1 MLLRNSKFRIRSVS
15 RLRLS
20 AGLILI
26 CLSISSSAVFG
37 QRSKE
42 EKPPVRE
49 RLFYGGSLGLQ
60 FGTYTDIDI
69 SPVVGLWLLP
79 RLNIAAGP
87 KYRYLKYYEERASIY
102 GARAYSQFFVIKD
115 INNII
120 PINIHLGLFLHA
132 EDEFFKVKYTDG
144 IDTKELYI
152 NAPLVGAGIS
162 EPLGRRSSLNVMV
175 LWALEDDYDF
185 YSDPEIRISII
196 F

>member
-1 MLLRNSKFRIRSVS
+1 MLVRNSKFGLTALR
-15 RLRLS
+15 RLQIYTALTLIGLS
-20 AGLILI
+20 TSYL
-26 CLSISSSAVFG
+26 VVYG
-37 QRSKE
+37 QRSTE

-60 FGTYTDIDI
+60 FGTYTDVDI

-87 KYRYLKYYEERASIY
+87 KYRYLKYYEERASIF
-102 GARAYSQFFVIKD
+102 GARAYSQFFFIKD

-120 PINIHLGLFLHA
+120 PINLHLGLFLHA
-132 EDEFFKVKYTDG
+132 EDEFFKVNYTDA
-144 IDTKELYI
+144 IDTEEFYI
-152 NAPLVGAGIS
+152 NAPLVGVGIS
-162 EPLGRRSSLNVMV
+162 EPLGRRSSLNLMV
-175 LWALEDDYDF
+175 LWALEDNYDF

>member
-120 PINIHLGLFLHA
+120 PINIHLA
-132 EDEFFKVKYTDG
+132 
-144 IDTKELYI
+144 
-152 NAPLVGAGIS
+152 
-162 EPLGRRSSLNVMV
+162 
-175 LWALEDDYDF
+175 
-185 YSDPEIRISII
+185 
-196 F
+196 

>member
-1 MLLRNSKFRIRSVS
+1 MLVRNSIFGTTAMR
-15 RLRLS
+15 RLQIS
-20 AGLILI
+20 TALILI
-26 CLSISSSAVFG
+26 GLSISSSVLFG
-37 QRSKE
+37 QRSRD

-69 SPVVGLWLLP
+69 SPVVGLWVLP
-79 RLNIAAGP
+79 RLNLAAGP
-87 KYRYLKYYEERASIY
+87 KYRYLKYYEDRANILGGRVY
-102 GARAYSQFFVIKD
+102 TQFFFIRD

-120 PINIHLGLFLHA
+120 PINFHLGLFLHA
-132 EDEFFKVKYTDG
+132 EDEFFKVNYTDG
-144 IDTKELYI
+144 IDTEELFI

-162 EPLGRRSSLNVMV
+162 ESLGRRSSLNLMV
-175 LWALEDDYDF
+175 LWALEDKYDF

>member
-1 MLLRNSKFRIRSVS
+1 MLIRNSKFGTTALR
-15 RLRLS
+15 RLQIYTALVLI
-20 AGLILI
+20 GL
-26 CLSISSSAVFG
+26 CTSYSAVSG
-37 QRSKE
+37 QNSRD
-42 EKPPVRE
+42 EKPPVKE

-69 SPVVGLWLLP
+69 SPVLGLWLLP

-87 KYRYLKYYEERASIY
+87 KYRYLKYYEERASIF
-102 GARAYSQFFVIKD
+102 GARAYSQFFFIKD

-120 PINIHLGLFLHA
+120 PINVHLGLFLHV
-132 EDEFFKVKYTDG
+132 EDEFFKVNYTDG
-144 IDTKELYI
+144 IDTEEFYI

-162 EPLGRRSSLNVMV
+162 EPLGRRSSLNLMV

>member
-1 MLLRNSKFRIRSVS
+1 MLVRNSKFGTMGLR
-15 RLRLS
+15 RLRILS
-20 AGLILI
+20 ALILFGLI
-26 CLSISSSAVFG
+26 ISSSTVFG
-37 QRSKE
+37 QRSRNE
-42 EKPPVRE
+42 TPPLRE
-49 RLFYGGSLGLQ
+49 RLFYGGSFGLQ

-69 SPVVGLWLLP
+69 SPVVGLWVLP

-87 KYRYLKYYEERASIY
+87 KYRYLKYYEERANIF
-102 GARAYSQFFVIKD
+102 GGRAYTQFFVIRD

-120 PINIHLGLFLHA
+120 PINFHLGLFLHA
-132 EDEFFKVKYTDG
+132 EDEFFKVNYTDG
-144 IDTKELYI
+144 IDTEELFI